1 MNYLVWSDEIRDRFI
16 AELLTNPY
24 KYTAEIIPV
33 KKTRTLP
40 QNKLYHK
47 IKGIIAPHT
56 GYDTDTLHELF
67 KCQFLGLRELEFN
80 GKLHTLPKTTTSLS
94 TKEFGL
100 FLDKVYAAGY
110 DLGLKLPTKGW
121 YGYDLHDISRQ

>member
-1 MNYLVWSDEIRDRFI
+1 MNYYVWSDEIRDRFI
-16 AELLTNPY
+16 ADLMLNPY

-56 GYDTDTLHELF
+56 GHPVDDLHDIF
-67 KCQFLGLRELEFN
+67 KAEFLGMRDVVFN
-80 GKLHTLPKTTTSLS
+80 NRILNIPRSTTSLS

-100 FLDKVYAAGY
+100 FLDKVYAVGY
-110 DLGLKLPTKGW
+110 DLGLKLPTAGW
-121 YGYDLHDISRQ
+121 YGYDLHDIGRQ